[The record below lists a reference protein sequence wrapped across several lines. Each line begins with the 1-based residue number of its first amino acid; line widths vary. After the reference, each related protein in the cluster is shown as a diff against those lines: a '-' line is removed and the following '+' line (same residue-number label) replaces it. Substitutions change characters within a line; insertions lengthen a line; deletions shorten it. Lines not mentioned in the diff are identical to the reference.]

1 MAFFKF
7 PWFNQSQAPDKGS
20 SRRGRA
26 AQAESVEELRR
37 RARQRL
43 IGAVVLVLAGVIV
56 FPMVFDTQ
64 PRTVPVKV
72 VIDIP
77 DRNTAGALVIGA
89 APATTA
95 DAAKQAVGAGLADGE
110 EQVPAKPV
118 AAAAPAAASPPA
130 APAESAEAKAPA
142 KAEPKL
148 DIRPEPKP
156 VPKAEPKAEP
166 KTEPKHAVAPTP
178 VPTPAPS
185 SDADAARARALLE
198 GKNGGAVAAT
208 PAATAQAERF
218 IVQVGAYADQAK
230 VREVRARLE
239 RAGLKT
245 YAQDIQGKEGVRTTR
260 VRLGP
265 FANRAEAAKVLD
277 RIKGL
282 GLDGAILTL

>member
-7 PWFNQSQAPDKGS
+7 PWFSQSQAPDKGS

-43 IGAVVLVLAGVIV
+43 IGAAVLVFAGVIV

-72 VIDIP
+72 AIDIP

-89 APATTA
+89 APTA
-95 DAAKQAVGAGLADGE
+95 DAAKGAVGAGLADGE
-110 EQVPAKPV
+110 EQVPASPAK
-118 AAAAPAAASPPA
+118 PAAAVAPTAAPPQA

-142 KAEPKL
+142 K
-148 DIRPEPKP
+148 PE
-156 VPKAEPKAEP
+156 PKAEPKAEP
-166 KTEPKHAVAPTP
+166 KHAVAS
-178 VPTPAPS
+178 TPAPAPAPTTS
-185 SDADAARARALLE
+185 STADAARARALLE
-198 GKNGGAVAAT
+198 GKNGAAAAAT
-208 PAATAQAERF
+208 PAANAQADRF
-218 IVQVGAYADQAK
+218 IVQVGAYADQTK

-239 RAGLKT
+239 RVGLKT
-245 YAQDIQGKEGVRTTR
+245 YAQDIQGKEGARTTR

-265 FANRAEAAKVLD
+265 FASRAEAAKVLD

>member
-72 VIDIP
+72 AIDIP

-95 DAAKQAVGAGLADGE
+95 DAAKQAVGAGLAEGE
-110 EQVPAKPV
+110 EQVPTKPV

-142 KAEPKL
+142 KAEPKVET
-148 DIRPEPKP
+148 RPEPKP
-156 VPKAEPKAEP
+156 VPKTEPKAEP
-166 KTEPKHAVAPTP
+166 KTEPKHAVA
-178 VPTPAPS
+178 PTPAPS

-198 GKNGGAVAAT
+198 GKNGGAAAAT
-208 PAATAQAERF
+208 PAANAQAERF

-265 FANRAEAAKVLD
+265 FASRAEAAKVLD

>member
-7 PWFNQSQAPDKGS
+7 PWFSQPQAPDKGN

-26 AQAESVEELRR
+26 AQAESMEELRR

-43 IGAVVLVLAGVIV
+43 IGAVVLVLIGVIV

-72 VIDIP
+72 SIDIP
-77 DRNTAGALVIGA
+77 DRHTAGPLVIGA
-89 APATTA
+89 APATAA
-95 DAAKQAVGAGLADGE
+95 DAAKTAVGAGLADGE
-110 EQVPAKPV
+110 EQVPASPAKP
-118 AAAAPAAASPPA
+118 AAAAATTAPPQA
-130 APAESAEAKAPA
+130 APIEGAEAKAPA
-142 KAEPKL
+142 KPEPRAEA
-148 DIRPEPKP
+148 RPEPKP
-156 VPKAEPKAEP
+156 EPKAES
-166 KTEPKHAVAPTP
+166 KHAVAPAPAP
-178 VPTPAPS
+178 VPAPAAS
-185 SDADAARARALLE
+185 ATADAARARALLE
-198 GKNGGAVAAT
+198 GKSGAAGAAAAAA
-208 PAATAQAERF
+208 PAANAQADRF

-245 YAQDIQGKEGVRTTR
+245 YAQDIQGKEGMRTTR

-265 FANRAEAAKVLD
+265 FANRAEAARVLD

>member
-7 PWFNQSQAPDKGS
+7 PWFSQSQAPDKGS

-43 IGAVVLVLAGVIV
+43 IGAAVLVFAGVIV

-72 VIDIP
+72 SISIP

-89 APATTA
+89 ATTA
-95 DAAKQAVGAGLADGE
+95 DAAKGAVGAGLADGE
-110 EQVPAKPV
+110 EQVPASPAK
-118 AAAAPAAASPPA
+118 PAAAVAPTAAPPQA

-142 KAEPKL
+142 K
-148 DIRPEPKP
+148 PE
-156 VPKAEPKAEP
+156 PKAEPKAEP
-166 KTEPKHAVAPTP
+166 KHAVAS
-178 VPTPAPS
+178 TPAPAPAPTTS
-185 SDADAARARALLE
+185 STADAARARALLE
-198 GKNGGAVAAT
+198 GKNGAAAAAT
-208 PAATAQAERF
+208 PAANAQADRF
-218 IVQVGAYADQAK
+218 IVQVGAYADQTK

-239 RAGLKT
+239 RVGLKT
-245 YAQDIQGKEGVRTTR
+245 YAQDIQGKEGARTTR

-265 FANRAEAAKVLD
+265 FASRAEAAKVLD

>member
-7 PWFNQSQAPDKGS
+7 PWFSQSQAPDKGS

-43 IGAVVLVLAGVIV
+43 IGAAVLVFAGVIV

-72 VIDIP
+72 AIDIP

>member
-7 PWFNQSQAPDKGS
+7 PWFSQSQAPDKGS

-72 VIDIP
+72 SISIP

-89 APATTA
+89 ATTA
-95 DAAKQAVGAGLADGE
+95 DAAKGAVGAGLADGE
-110 EQVPAKPV
+110 EQVPASPAKPA
-118 AAAAPAAASPPA
+118 AAAAPTAAPPQP
-130 APAESAEAKAPA
+130 APAEGAEAKAPA
-142 KAEPKL
+142 K
-148 DIRPEPKP
+148 PEPKAEAKP
-156 VPKAEPKAEP
+156 EPKSEPKAEP
-166 KTEPKHAVAPTP
+166 KHAVAS
-178 VPTPAPS
+178 TPAPAPAPTTS
-185 SDADAARARALLE
+185 STADAARARALLE
-198 GKNGGAVAAT
+198 GKSGAAAAAT
-208 PAATAQAERF
+208 PAANAQADRF

-239 RAGLKT
+239 RVGLKT
-245 YAQDIQGKEGVRTTR
+245 YAQDIQGKEGARTTR

-265 FANRAEAAKVLD
+265 FASRAEAAKVLD